1 MRVSLSVNGRG
12 IDAEV
17 EPRLLLVDLLREQLG
32 LTGTKVA
39 CDTGQCG
46 SCAVL
51 IGERSAKSCSMLAL
65 QAEGGEITTIEGLSA
80 APGLNALQEA
90 LWAQHGVQCGFCTPG
105 VIVALHDL
113 LTHHDA
119 PDEAEIR
126 AALAG
131 NLCRC
136 TGYHS
141 IVRAVLSMTSTTT
154 GAGL

>member
-1 MRVSLSVNGRG
+1 MRVSLNVNGRG
-12 IDAEV
+12 IDADV
-17 EPRLLLVDLLREQLG
+17 EPRLLLADLLREVLG
-32 LTGTKVA
+32 LTGTKVG

-51 IGERSAKSCSMLAL
+51 IGERSVRSCSMLAL
-65 QAEGGEITTIEGLSA
+65 QADGGDVTTIEGLSGGPA
-80 APGLNALQEA
+80 LTALQEA
-90 LWAQHGVQCGFCTPG
+90 LWNQHGVQCGFCTPG

-113 LTHHDA
+113 LTHHA
-119 PDEAEIR
+119 HPDEAQIR

-141 IVRAVLSMTSTTT
+141 IVRAVLSMSPTAA
-154 GAGL
+154 GATL